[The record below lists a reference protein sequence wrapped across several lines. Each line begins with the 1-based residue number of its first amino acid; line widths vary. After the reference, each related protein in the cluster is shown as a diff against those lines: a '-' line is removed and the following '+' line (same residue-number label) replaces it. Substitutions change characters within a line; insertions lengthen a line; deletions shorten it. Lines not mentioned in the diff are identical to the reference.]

1 MFPAQAAAKA
11 KAAAKAGGDKAP
23 MEVKYEKVKGSEIQH
38 LKGGIVVRVAAKSG
52 VQFKPEDIE
61 ACKTHIAEI
70 KGEDF
75 NKVKANGGQLP
86 KKKKQPKEK
95 KELTPEQIEARK
107 KKHAEREAKRVEEEA
122 RVVDGN
128 KFYAGEVVARSK
140 WCAWVKP
147 KDLKAIPAKI
157 QTKLKEMNKELRAKA
172 AEAEGK
178 EGKSKPFLEGKDDLV
193 VYVRISDV
201 AEGLEMKAGE
211 SCQFKLYTDTKGV
224 GGTEVKA

>member
-1 MFPAQAAAKA
+1 MFPAHAAAKA
-11 KAAAKAGGDKAP
+11 KAKAGGDKAP
-23 MEVKYEKVKGSEIQH
+23 MEVKYEKVKGSDIQH
-38 LKGGIVVRVAAKSG
+38 LKGGIVVRVATKSG
-52 VQFKPEDIE
+52 VQFKPDDVE
-61 ACKTHIAEI
+61 ACRKHIEEI

-75 NKVKANGGQLP
+75 NKIKANGGQLP

-107 KKHAEREAKRVEEEA
+107 KKHAEQEAKRVAEEA

-128 KFYAGEVVARSK
+128 KFYAGEVVTRSR

-147 KDLKAIPAKI
+147 TDMKAIPAKI

-193 VYVRISDV
+193 IYVRISDV
-201 AEGLEMKAGE
+201 AEGLKIEPGA
-211 SCQFKLYTDTKGV
+211 SVQFKLYTDTKGV